1 MTLKQLQKVQF
12 MARNEKWYD
21 NVAASLLGIKRQLG
35 GHSDTSEDAL
45 VDALDS
51 KYGEL
56 KEKLFIEVLK
66 K

>member
-1 MTLKQLQKVQF
+1 

-21 NVAASLLGIKRQLG
+21 NVAASLLGIKRQHAG
-35 GHSDTSEDAL
+35 QSDTSGDDL

-51 KYGEL
+51 KYNEL